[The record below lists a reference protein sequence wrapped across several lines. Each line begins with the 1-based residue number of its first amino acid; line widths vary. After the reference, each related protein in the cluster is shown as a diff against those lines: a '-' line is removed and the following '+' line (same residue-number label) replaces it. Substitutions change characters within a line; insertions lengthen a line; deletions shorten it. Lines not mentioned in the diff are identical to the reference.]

1 MFTSNLGSIHK
12 NISFSSVN
20 DHDVDCFVH
29 ICVCVCVCVNSYF
42 LQSALKRLNAAPPL
56 PLLMLLFSC
65 AASTPDSTEP
75 WSLYDTLLADIPSIY
90 PDSQRSL
97 QQHNLNYP
105 PIKAAVFKQCRAAI
119 FHWMNRKK
127 KKLFDSW
134 RATFPLFH
142 AESEVSWSHMTVTW
156 RQRDVDQTN
165 TSLLIPPFLYIV
177 FNVYLC
183 FFLL

>member
-1 MFTSNLGSIHK
+1 M
-12 NISFSSVN
+12 
-20 DHDVDCFVH
+20 
-29 ICVCVCVCVNSYF
+29 CVCLCVCCVNSYF

-90 PDSQRSL
+90 PDLQRSL
-97 QQHNLNYP
+97 QQHKLTYT
-105 PIKAAVFKQCRAAI
+105 PIKAAVFKQYRAAI

-134 RATFPLFH
+134 RTTFPLFH

-156 RQRDVDQTN
+156 RRPNRQTPDCKEAN
-165 TSLLIPPFLYIV
+165 THLSLFSPPFLYIV
-177 FNVYLC
+177 YNVYLWFYYYYYYYYYYVKLIVC
-183 FFLL
+183 GI